1 MVHSLSI
8 KLREGTFM
16 SQALKSLYE
25 LGQCLKL
32 GKLPLPS
39 RMFISIQTLFSQRS
53 LNFSFNTHC

>member
-39 RMFISIQTLFSQRS
+39 FFEFKDVHFYTSFIQPAFFKL
-53 LNFSFNTHC
+53 LV